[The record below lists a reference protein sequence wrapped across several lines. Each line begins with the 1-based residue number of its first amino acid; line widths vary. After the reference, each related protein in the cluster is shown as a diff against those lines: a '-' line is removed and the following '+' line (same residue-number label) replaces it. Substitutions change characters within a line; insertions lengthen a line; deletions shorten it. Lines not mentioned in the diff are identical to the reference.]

1 MLNLVS
7 LTQPSLQI
15 LGKTQTGVFLNS
27 GQSLTRE
34 NCHNSR
40 TGDDI
45 DTELGQVT
53 NIDKMIRAT
62 KQRPKN

>member
-15 LGKTQTGVFLNS
+15 LGKTQTRVFLNS

-45 DTELGQVT
+45 DTKLGQVT